1 MDGRSK
7 AQTTADHGTIEP
19 PRWAH
24 GLMALAGAVLLIG
37 PTLAV
42 LWPR

>member
-1 MDGRSK
+1 MSKGSQAKGETDRSMV
-7 AQTTADHGTIEP
+7 DP
-19 PRWAH
+19 PSWTQC
-24 GLMALAGAVLLIG
+24 LMALAGAVLLVG